1 MLFFLVIGIAMLLPG
16 GVFAVLAIMSTDSK
30 NLVSTTGELTRY
42 RGFKNYKLKNRTV
55 PNATEYAYT
64 YTANNKHYQ
73 LRGVLLK
80 HSRNLRKHV
89 VIVYLRAFPRCAYE
103 GHFSGIAERLI
114 AASLIALG
122 VLCIVIYF
130 LVI

>member
-1 MLFFLVIGIAMLLPG
+1 MFFFLIFGIGMLLPG
-16 GVFAVLAIMSTDSK
+16 AFFAVLAIMSTDSR

-42 RGFKNYKLKNRTV
+42 RGYKNYKLKNRTV

-73 LRGVLLK
+73 LRGVQLK
-80 HSRNLRKHV
+80 HSRNLRKRV

-103 GHFSGIAERLI
+103 GHFSGIAEWLI
-114 AASLIALG
+114 AASSIALG

>member
-1 MLFFLVIGIAMLLPG
+1 MFFFLVFGIALLLPG
-16 GVFAVLAIMSTDSK
+16 AFFAALAIMSTDSK

-42 RGFKNYKLKNRTV
+42 RGYKNYKLKNRTV
-55 PNATEYAYT
+55 PIATEYAYT
-64 YTANNKHYQ
+64 YIANDKHYQ
-73 LRGVLLK
+73 LRGVQLK
-80 HSRNLRKHV
+80 HSRTLRKRV
-89 VIVYLRAFPRCAYE
+89 VIVYLRSFPRCAYE
-103 GHFSGIAERLI
+103 GHFSGIAEWLI